1 MCPNN
6 NVSHSNKP
14 LPLPVATDRTP
25 HNKVQSYILAS
36 PTLQLRWVGVAVICE
51 VHRGNCGV
59 SPKELHTD
67 IPFRVPLRVAVR
79 RVEICVAGVPRDI
92 RGDVCRGFVAG
103 PARKRCAAVRRGA
116 CQNMCVAWRRGTC
129 EEMCIAGRRGTC
141 KEKCIAGRAG
151 VCEERC
157 ITLRHLACAQ
167 MGVAGATRG
176 L

>member
-1 MCPNN
+1 M
-6 NVSHSNKP
+6 
-14 LPLPVATDRTP
+14 
-25 HNKVQSYILAS
+25 
-36 PTLQLRWVGVAVICE
+36 
-51 VHRGNCGV
+51 
-59 SPKELHTD
+59 SPKEFHKD
-67 IPFRVPLRVAVR
+67 IRFRVPLRVAVR

-103 PARKRCAAVRRGA
+103 PATKRCAAVRRGA

-129 EEMCIAGRRGTC
+129 EEMCIARRRGTC

-176 L
+176 LWEDVYHRTCSIFVCSLVNVVMYPSIHFAGFHLWVDP